1 MEVGLGGAGFER
13 AGKKDDRRIRGTMRM
28 KRGLAGVFLCCS
40 ISFAFAGCS
49 GKPDSREALSAGAGS
64 ARADT
69 VVVEGLLT
77 GEVIE
82 CAAVRS
88 AAGVVFALEDLPP
101 PFDEWR
107 RFVDERFMVIGEE
120 VDPGRCG
127 QSRTLRVL
135 DMGLVLPPVIQADRD
150 FPNG

>member
-1 MEVGLGGAGFER
+1 
-13 AGKKDDRRIRGTMRM
+13 M
-28 KRGLAGVFLCCS
+28 KRWLAGLVLWAS
-40 ISFAFAGCS
+40 MSLAFTGCG
-49 GKPDSREALSAGAGS
+49 GKPDSREAGLPAAGS

-88 AAGVVFALEDLPP
+88 AAGDVFALEDLPP
-101 PFDEWR
+101 PFDEWQ
-107 RFVDERFMVIGEE
+107 RFVDERFMIVGQE

-135 DMGLVLPPVIQADRD
+135 DMGLVLPPVIRADRNN
-150 FPNG
+150 PNG